1 VSYSRRD
8 LTVLLPALLAA
19 AEARA
24 QSEPLPSRI
33 IDFPDMPVRGT
44 VNKTRNVFNGQNHK
58 GVGVECHLT
67 ELPAGG
73 APHPPHR
80 HEHVEMILVQ
90 QGTMEV
96 TIEGKTSRIGPGG
109 LAYVASNEEHG
120 WRNVGNTAANYFIIA
135 IGMARRG

>member
-1 VSYSRRD
+1 M
-8 LTVLLPALLAA
+8 LPALLAA
-19 AEARA
+19 AEAGA
-24 QSEPLPSRI
+24 QDALPSKI

-44 VNKTRNVFNGQNHK
+44 ANKTRNVFNGQNHK
-58 GVGVECHLT
+58 GVGIECHLT

-73 APHPPHR
+73 APHAPHK

-90 QGTMEV
+90 QGSMEV
-96 TIEGKTSRIGPGG
+96 MINGKTSKIGPGG

-120 WRNVGNTAANYFIIA
+120 WKNVGDTPAIYFILA

>member
-19 AEARA
+19 VEARA

-33 IDFPDMPVRGT
+33 IDFADMPVRGT
-44 VNKTRNVFNGQNHK
+44 TNKTRSVFNGQNHK

-120 WRNVGNTAANYFIIA
+120 WKNVGSTAANYFIIA

>member
-1 VSYSRRD
+1 VRYSRRD
-8 LTVLLPALLAA
+8 LTLLVPALLAA
-19 AEARA
+19 AEAGA
-24 QSEPLPSRI
+24 QDALPSRI
-33 IDFPDMPVRGT
+33 IDLAEMPVRGT
-44 VNKTRNVFNGQNHK
+44 ANKTRNVFDGQNHK
-58 GVGVECHLT
+58 GVGIECHLT

-73 APHPPHR
+73 EPHPPHK

-96 TIEGKTSRIGPGG
+96 MIDGKTSKIGPGG

-120 WRNVGNTAANYFIIA
+120 WKNAGKTSALYFIIA